1 MPNKS
6 NNSREDNYP
15 ETRKAYAKKNKKKIA
30 AWYKQYY
37 EENKEEHRERSR
49 NYYKKN
55 RKKVRKQQKA
65 YKSKYKEIINKRRR
79 EAFLSNP
86 ALRIIANLRNRIN
99 RVIKGKS
106 KLAEKTLGCSREHF
120 LKHLEVQFKRGMT
133 WKNYGTH
140 WHVDHH
146 IPVCAHDQSNKKEF
160 EACWHFSNLKPMW
173 KKDNLRKGSKICL
186 ER

>member
-6 NNSREDNYP
+6 NNSRENNYP
-15 ETRKAYAKKNKKKIA
+15 ETRKAYAKKNKKEISEWQKE
-30 AWYKQYY
+30 YHQKNKERHNKKCRKYY
-37 EENKEEHRERSR
+37 EENKEEV
-49 NYYKKN
+49 
-55 RKKVRKQQKA
+55 RKKQKT
-65 YKSKYKEIINKRRR
+65 YRSKYREIINKKKK
-79 EAFLSNP
+79 EALLSNP
-86 ALRIIANLRNRIN
+86 ALRIIANLRSRIS
-99 RVIKGKS
+99 RLIKGKS

-120 LKHLEVQFKRGMT
+120 IKHLEVQFKRGMN

-140 WHVDHH
+140 WHLDHH

-173 KKDNLRKGSKICL
+173 KQDNLRKGSKICL